1 MAGATTGANDDKASA
16 RRLIEM
22 VMGFRQ
28 TQLIHV
34 AAKLG
39 IADLLA
45 HGPRSSR
52 ELAQATNVDERNLY
66 RLLRGLEREGLVT
79 SSWDVGAGGPARRVY
94 QLTPAGTRLL
104 KAWATALASTG
115 QVIATFLARF
125 DQKQRRRP

>member
-45 HGPRSSR
+45 HGPRSSTDV
-52 ELAQATNVDERNLY
+52 AQATNVDERNLY
-66 RLLRGLEREGLVT
+66 RLLRTLATLGIFAELEDRCFE
-79 SSWDVGAGGPARRVY
+79 
-94 QLTPAGTRLL
+94 LTPLAQLL
-104 KAWATALASTG
+104 RQDAPGS
-115 QVIATFLARF
+115 V
-125 DQKQRRRP
+125 